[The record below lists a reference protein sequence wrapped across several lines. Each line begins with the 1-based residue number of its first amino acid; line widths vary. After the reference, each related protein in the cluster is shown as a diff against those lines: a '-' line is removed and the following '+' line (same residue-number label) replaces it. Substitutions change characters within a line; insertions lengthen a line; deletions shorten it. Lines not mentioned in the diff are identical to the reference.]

1 MGTRQGL
8 LGRKLGMTRVFDE
21 HGQVVPVT
29 VIEAGPCYVTQ
40 IKTVAKDGYNAIQ
53 LGFGQVKKLNKPSRG
68 HLKDM
73 PNLRHLGELRTDD
86 VEKYQLGQTLDVS
99 LFQVGELVD
108 VIGTSKGHGFAGVV
122 KRYHMAG
129 GPKTHGQSD
138 RERHIGSIGST
149 NTPGFVAKGHHMPGH
164 YGDARVTVQK
174 LRVVS
179 VDPERNLLALC
190 GGIPGASEGLV
201 FVKKAVKQ

>member
-1 MGTRQGL
+1 MGKRQGL
-8 LGRKLGMTRVFDE
+8 LGKKLGMTRIFDE
-21 HGQVVPVT
+21 HGEVVPVT

-53 LGFGQVKKLNKPSRG
+53 LGYGQAKHLNKPSRG

-73 PNLRHLGELRTDD
+73 PNLRHLRELRTDD
-86 VEKYQLGQTLDVS
+86 VDKYQLGQTLDVS

-108 VIGTSKGHGFAGVV
+108 VIGTSKGHGFAGVI
-122 KRYHMAG
+122 KRYGMAG
-129 GPKTHGQSD
+129 GPITHGQSD
-138 RERHIGSIGST
+138 RQRHIGSIGPS
-149 NTPGFVAKGHHMPGH
+149 NTPGWVAKGHHMPGH
-164 YGDARVTVQK
+164 YGNTRVTVQK

-179 VDPERNLLALC
+179 VDPARNLLALR
-190 GGIPGASEGLV
+190 GGIPGANQGLV